1 MSSRSHY
8 GMLGAVNVH
17 YGRGGKMR
25 QKPVKF
31 RLGDAQARSK
41 LAVQKYRE
49 TVAGFDY
56 VTRKKLAE
64 LDADMDGWEDDPAL
78 FPIPP
83 GDEGVLA
90 SHVGGEYELCAELL
104 QNQKVHKDNRTHRDR
119 TESRN
124 IQWATLIPAL
134 TDAYLIWWKE
144 RAGPSSSG
152 SAESATLS
160 RLSRSASSDEHAWSV
175 TVIVFTSTSTA
186 QFVPSLPL
194 EVATVMLARHG
205 YLTCSPI
212 QPTLALSFDV
222 LEAYHQLHG
231 TCLRLSIQ
239 ALCQGLCRL
248 HQVLYRCHFSE
259 QFSIAH
265 DIYLDV
271 LHAVDVR
278 VGTALERTTPN
289 WCMLNACAPCLYHL
303 EGEGDMARS
312 ILPSMDG
319 NSSLK
324 LVNDTF
330 QHGTTHPDGRTC
342 HSDLFLAEDH
352 VNRFKHK
359 VAAVQKHHLKPATRH
374 RRREINAYPRPM
386 LNVTSAADVGDVD
399 IADMV
404 DSSVINM
411 DVADV
416 VDAATELSNDV
427 DYTEEPCNSKGVC
440 AERWHNAGPVAC
452 KKMFAL
458 FAATGIFTCLCR
470 HGQVLTM
477 CDMVQSGKL

>member
-1 MSSRSHY
+1 
-8 GMLGAVNVH
+8 
-17 YGRGGKMR
+17 
-25 QKPVKF
+25 
-31 RLGDAQARSK
+31 
-41 LAVQKYRE
+41 
-49 TVAGFDY
+49 
-56 VTRKKLAE
+56 
-64 LDADMDGWEDDPAL
+64 
-78 FPIPP
+78 
-83 GDEGVLA
+83 
-90 SHVGGEYELCAELL
+90 
-104 QNQKVHKDNRTHRDR
+104 
-119 TESRN
+119 
-124 IQWATLIPAL
+124 
-134 TDAYLIWWKE
+134 
-144 RAGPSSSG
+144 
-152 SAESATLS
+152 
-160 RLSRSASSDEHAWSV
+160 
-175 TVIVFTSTSTA
+175 
-186 QFVPSLPL
+186 
-194 EVATVMLARHG
+194 MLARHG

-359 VAAVQKHHLKPATRH
+359 VAAVQK
-374 RRREINAYPRPM
+374 INAYPRPM

-404 DSSVINM
+404 DSS
-411 DVADV
+411 
-416 VDAATELSNDV
+416 
-427 DYTEEPCNSKGVC
+427 GVC